1 MRMIVHAAGNTSVS
15 LGDPNMV
22 ILLIYGTKI
31 HSQLSLGMAI
41 VNGFCSMRYFY
52 LKVIEIVIS
61 LRLYNTCMPYTF
73 PCLDNSKPS

>member
-1 MRMIVHAAGNTSVS
+1 MRMIVHAAGDTSVS

-41 VNGFCSMRYFY
+41 ANGFCSMRYFY
-52 LKVIEIVIS
+52 LKVIEIVMS
-61 LRLYNTCMPYTF
+61 LRLYNTC
-73 PCLDNSKPS
+73 LDNSKPS